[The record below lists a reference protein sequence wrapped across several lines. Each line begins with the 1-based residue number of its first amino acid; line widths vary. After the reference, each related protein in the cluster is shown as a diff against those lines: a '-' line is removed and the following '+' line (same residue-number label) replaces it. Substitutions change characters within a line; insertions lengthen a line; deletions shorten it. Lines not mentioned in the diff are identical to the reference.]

1 MTIALGSVLLWLLN
15 LAGAAL
21 IAGRRR
27 AGWLVA
33 LAAQIPWTWHDLRT
47 RQPGFLLLT
56 PICVSVQVRGWR
68 TARNLAACRP
78 ARLVAG
84 RPRKRLAPSATRRC
98 LPWLS
103 RPAPGCP
110 AAILPR
116 PGIPFAGR
124 AVDPSPA
131 GPEPA
136 LHPGQPLGR
145 RAAVTAG
152 EQITRHCAG

>member
-33 LAAQIPWTWHDLRT
+33 LAAQIPWTWHDLRA
-47 RQPGFLLLT
+47 RQPGFLLLRSSACRCRCAGGGQRET
-56 PICVSVQVRGWR
+56 WP
-68 TARNLAACRP
+68 ACRP
-78 ARLVAG
+78 AWQVAG
-84 RPRKRLAPSATRRC
+84 RPRKRLAPPATRRC
-98 LPWLS
+98 SPWLS
-103 RPAPGCP
+103 RSAPGCCP

-116 PGIPFAGR
+116 PGIPSAGC

-131 GPEPA
+131 GPAPA

-145 RAAVTAG
+145 RAAV
-152 EQITRHCAG
+152 